1 MRPRR
6 EGSQQAPGRARP
18 GATPPSG
25 QGTGA
30 AGREGRAEAPVDAA
44 HEGSRAATTTASTDP
59 ASTDP
64 APTNTA
70 PTDPAPTDTPLARAD
85 APAQPEHPTGAPE
98 QPVPSQAAPTPPKA
112 RVRNRLIVAVAVVA
126 AAVAGA
132 GAPAIIAASEDLN
145 DSQSLVTLS
154 ELTQQAITLSHS
166 LADERDEVTAYIAAG
181 RPEGKGL
188 SESRSA
194 RVDRRIEELREAA
207 ADANTNSSV
216 TAGLRSDLAEL
227 ATVRRSAL
235 TGRSSA
241 LDAHK
246 AYAKAI
252 GELHALTRELAEK
265 LPPRAGSGAY
275 ALADLDHAVDQA
287 GATRGL
293 LLAALS
299 VPRPAATGTTVD
311 PVTGLP
317 TSEADESE
325 AEAGRRDDLS
335 AAAQQAHV
343 RELAALADFQEAA
356 PARAAATYET
366 TVTGSDVTTAE
377 QYLDRL
383 TDERKLSA
391 ADQRLDRDKVNTA
404 LSARIEAMRG
414 AESALATART
424 KSLAELRDDDVTAL
438 EIRVGLVGALLLLA
452 VGVAMATARSLTR
465 PLAVLRL
472 GAARVAAEPGTAEP
486 VRFTGRDDE
495 FAAVVRSVN
504 ALHGHAVALQERLGT
519 LEADRKHLIG
529 RRQTMADA
537 RQAMADERDALRAE
551 LADAATNLDRVR
563 RGIQGTFVN
572 LALRTLGLV
581 ERQLAV
587 IENLEEREQ
596 DPDRLATLFKLD
608 HLATV
613 TRRHSENL
621 LVLAGADHG
630 HQHAGPVPLVDV
642 VRAAVSEIERYERVR
657 IATLPPHSHI
667 AGFAAD
673 DISHLVAELLEN
685 ATSFS
690 PPDSSVEV
698 SGWLLENG
706 EVMLSVQ
713 DDGIGASVERLREL
727 NARLAEYSAFS
738 PEDAYEPESGDELG
752 LGLYVVA
759 RLAARHG
766 ARVRLREQKQGGV
779 AAVVVLPDGIL
790 TEPPA
795 AVAPQPEPPAA
806 GPSAIELPAV
816 VSTPAVPAARDG
828 SEAEADSRVP
838 PTRSGERDPLIAAA
852 ETTMELLVPTLGADH
867 PDEHRE
873 PAPHALPDE
882 DAPEAAT
889 PPEAGPQ
896 VYTAKGLPKRTPR
909 VSPIAGGLAPRTRPA
924 GVDAEELRRRLGGFQ
939 QGARSG
945 RRDVAA
951 ELADQAARGP
961 GPAGA
966 VDTAGTA
973 DVPGDPVEEASS

>member
-1 MRPRR
+1 MP
-6 EGSQQAPGRARP
+6 QQAAAAQPKDPQAPAPQP
-18 GATPPSG
+18 GAV
-25 QGTGA
+25 QA
-30 AGREGRAEAPVDAA
+30 AV
-44 HEGSRAATTTASTDP
+44 
-59 ASTDP
+59 
-64 APTNTA
+64 
-70 PTDPAPTDTPLARAD
+70 
-85 APAQPEHPTGAPE
+85 AQPGADE
-98 QPVPSQAAPTPPKA
+98 ATPRAPKA

-132 GAPAIIAASEDLN
+132 GAPAIIAASGDLN

-181 RPEGKGL
+181 RPDGKGL

-216 TAGLRSDLAEL
+216 TAGLRRDLAEL

-252 GELHALTRELAEK
+252 DELHALTRELAEK

-299 VPRPAATGTTVD
+299 VPRPAATGSTVD

-317 TSEADESE
+317 TSGADSSD
-325 AEAGRRDDLS
+325 AGTGQRDDLS
-335 AAAQQAHV
+335 TAAQQAHV
-343 RELAALADFQEAA
+343 RELAALADFQGAA
-356 PARAAATYET
+356 PGKARATYES
-366 TVTGSDVTTAE
+366 TVTGSEVTTAE
-377 QYLDRL
+377 QYLGRL
-383 TDERKLSA
+383 TDERELSA
-391 ADQRLDRDKVNTA
+391 ADQRLDRDKVNAA

-414 AESALATART
+414 AENALAADRT

-438 EIRVGLVGALLLLA
+438 EIRVALVGALLLLA

-472 GAARVAAEPGTAEP
+472 GAARVAAAPATAEP

-504 ALHGHAVALQERLGT
+504 ALHSHAVAVQERLGT

-551 LADAATNLDRVR
+551 LAEAATHLDRVR

-657 IATLPPHSHI
+657 IATLPSHAHI

-727 NARLAEYSAFS
+727 NARLAEYAAFS
-738 PEDAYEPESGDELG
+738 PEDAYEHESGDALG

-795 AVAPQPEPPAA
+795 AVAPAPEPPALPGA
-806 GPSAIELPAV
+806 AAQPNAALPDAAAQPNAVPSAPTQAATGPV
-816 VSTPAVPAARDG
+816 AVPAARGGEPPAAPPG
-828 SEAEADSRVP
+828 SEAEADSHEL
-838 PTRSGERDPLIAAA
+838 PTRAGERDLQPELQPALQPDPLIAAA
-852 ETTMELLVPTLGADH
+852 ETTLELLAPTFGTDH
-867 PDEHRE
+867 PDRPQE
-873 PAPHALPDE
+873 PSAPARPADE
-882 DAPEAAT
+882 VPAEPPARPEQEAPTPAHPGRVEPEADTPPTDAP
-889 PPEAGPQ
+889 Q
-896 VYTAKGLPKRTPR
+896 VFTAKGLPKRTPK
-909 VSPIAGGLAPRTRPA
+909 VSPIAGGLTPRPRPT

-939 QGARSG
+939 RGARSG

-951 ELADQAARGP
+951 ELAGEAARGR
-961 GPAGA
+961 G
-966 VDTAGTA
+966 TAGPRGAAKDTGTAETA